1 MENNTVWT
9 QTKYECRLDRW
20 EYLALSESSW
30 ERRNAELFHRRKKNI
45 YIKKSD
51 KVKASKG
58 EQHAVSTFNVM
69 YHFD

>member
-1 MENNTVWT
+1 MEKGKYTVWT

-30 ERRNAELFHRRKKNI
+30 ERRNAELFHRRKK
-45 YIKKSD
+45 KDD

-58 EQHAVSTFNVM
+58 EQRAVSIFNAM
-69 YHFD
+69 YYFE